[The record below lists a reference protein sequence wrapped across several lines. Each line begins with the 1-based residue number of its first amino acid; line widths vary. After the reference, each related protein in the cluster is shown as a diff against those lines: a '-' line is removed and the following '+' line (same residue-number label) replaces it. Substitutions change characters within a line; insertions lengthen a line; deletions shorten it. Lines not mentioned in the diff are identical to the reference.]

1 MQMGAF
7 ERKRKKKSNQ
17 NKKCIEM
24 VKDSKENQVIPVED
38 VVRKDSVEYQA
49 LSSNGSLLC
58 DASAHDGSSND
69 GQYLKSN
76 SCSTLSWAASYV
88 ESVHRTI
95 RWTYKPGL
103 LHIKLKTSV
112 GIQFSKLGL
121 EDWSS
126 SNLTA
131 LSNWLGMPTV
141 GFKAKILALLRKM
154 KARKE
159 VRG

>member
-1 MQMGAF
+1 
-7 ERKRKKKSNQ
+7 
-17 NKKCIEM
+17 M

-38 VVRKDSVEYQA
+38 VVRKDLVEYQA

-58 DASAHDGSSND
+58 NASAHDGW
-69 GQYLKSN
+69 GLKAQN
-76 SCSTLSWAASYV
+76 Y
-88 ESVHRTI
+88 
-95 RWTYKPGL
+95 
-103 LHIKLKTSV
+103 V

-126 SNLTA
+126 SNVTA